1 MSKANLVF
9 YSKPREVEGSF
20 MGCLQG
26 QRIKGVGQGRPKET
40 KGGDNFTKHYI
51 DLLWARYFSKHF
63 TDKICLIC

>member
-1 MSKANLVF
+1 MSKPNLVF

-26 QRIKGVGQGRPKET
+26 QRIEGEGQGCPRET

-51 DLLWARYFSKHF
+51 ALTMGQVLF
-63 TDKICLIC
+63 